1 MNALPNEEA
10 TPPNKPRQNQLP
22 ANGTG
27 DSEKV
32 DALLADHMAVFLTLK
47 Q

>member
-1 MNALPNEEA
+1 MHFLMRRPHHPISQDR
-10 TPPNKPRQNQLP
+10 TNQLP